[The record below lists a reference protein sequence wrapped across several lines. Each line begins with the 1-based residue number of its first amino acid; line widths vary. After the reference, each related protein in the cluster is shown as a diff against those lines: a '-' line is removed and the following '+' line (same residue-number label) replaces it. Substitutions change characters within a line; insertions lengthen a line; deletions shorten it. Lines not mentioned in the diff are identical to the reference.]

1 MRLIRHPLVNRD
13 LAALVDHIVET
24 TQGDFA
30 AAGRRL
36 DGIDNLLADI
46 AANPLS
52 GMRLAPP
59 LDGWLVRHGGRG
71 HRITIV
77 FRADEQLNNLFVAL
91 VAFGGQ
97 DWMTGSSARKDFAKK
112 DLEGQNNTEL
122 RIKS

>member
-13 LAALVDHIVET
+13 LAAFVDHILET

-30 AAGRRL
+30 AASRRL
-36 DGIDNLLADI
+36 DEVDNLLAEI
-46 AANPLS
+46 AANPIS

-59 LDGWLVRHGGRG
+59 LEGWLVRHGGRG

-77 FRADEQLNNLFVAL
+77 FRAESDILYIAL

-97 DWMTGSSARKDFAKK
+97 DWMSGGAARRQF
-112 DLEGQNNTEL
+112 GG
-122 RIKS
+122 

>member
-13 LAALVDHIVET
+13 LAALVDHIVEA

-30 AAGRRL
+30 AASRRL
-36 DGIDNLLADI
+36 DEVDNLLAGI

-77 FRADEQLNNLFVAL
+77 FRAESDILYIAL

-97 DWMTGSSARKDFAKK
+97 DWFTEGASRKVF
-112 DLEGQNNTEL
+112 GN
-122 RIKS
+122 